1 MPTKPPEYSNS
12 QLNFFKF
19 ASIVLDE
26 FPEALRQVFKT
37 MWDKKHPAQPWDD
50 SVTVR
55 NQLSTREK
63 PSTKIPTGK
72 SYEEWD
78 CTALFKAT
86 IYAETF
92 KDSATGQTL
101 NNKYVRS
108 SIPPKGSFRPTVIG
122 SSGDEEE
129 TFALAIDQLRL
140 LRNTVFAHPSST
152 NGIDK
157 TTFHYYIWNAK
168 MAFTALHYDTRYI
181 DKISKLPEFDF
192 PTGDVAKLKERFKEM
207 QSNKKEIR
215 YFGGIIIALLVLILA
230 ILVGAVAIYI
240 LQYFIKPS
248 SPSGKTYNT
257 HENKIGLRLMLPFEC
272 SRLGYIASFS

>member
-19 ASIVLDE
+19 TSIVLDE
-26 FPEALRQVFKT
+26 FPKALRQVFKK

-50 SVTVR
+50 SVAVR
-55 NQLSTREK
+55 KQLSTQEAR
-63 PSTKIPTGK
+63 STKIPTGK
-72 SYEEWD
+72 SYKEWD
-78 CTALFKAT
+78 CTALFQAT

-108 SIPPKGSFRPTVIG
+108 SIPPKGLFRPTVIG
-122 SSGDEEE
+122 LSGDEEE

-140 LRNTVFAHPSST
+140 LRNTVVAHPSST

-168 MAFTALHYDTRYI
+168 MAFTALHYDTSYI
-181 DKISKLPEFDF
+181 DYISKLLESEF
-192 PTGDVAKLKERFKEM
+192 PTGNVAKLKKRFEEM
-207 QSNKKEIR
+207 RNRESYI
-215 YFGGIIIALLVLILA
+215 YIHILWIPIALLVLIVA
-230 ILVGAVAIYI
+230 TIVAV
-240 LQYFIKPS
+240 FIKP
-248 SPSGKTYNT
+248 PNT
-257 HENKIGLRLMLPFEC
+257 QTQLI
-272 SRLGYIASFS
+272 YQSFIQFIN